1 MQRTIMTQSKFAKTV
16 AVQGNSDIDL
26 PRRHHWIID
35 LIIQLFK
42 TKPLGAVGVVIIL
55 GMTFMSVFAPFI
67 APYDPNEIIGMNINK
82 PPGGQFLF
90 GTDAL
95 ARDYFSR
102 VVYGARVSLQ
112 VGFLVVFFQVL
123 IYTTVGT
130 LSAYIGGIFDT
141 LMQRVVD
148 AVMCIPWMV
157 FMLMVMAVLGSG
169 KQNVIIALVLVG
181 WAGPSRIIRGTVL
194 AVKKSEYVLA
204 ARAVGCPKWSIV
216 MHHILPNITA
226 PIIVMATLGLGN
238 IILAEAALSFLGMG
252 IQPPDPSWG
261 RMLSKEG
268 MYYMTEA
275 PWLAIF
281 PGIAISLAV
290 FGFNMTGD
298 ALRDLLDPKLNGTK

>member
-1 MQRTIMTQSKFAKTV
+1 MTPSKPAT
-16 AVQGNSDIDL
+16 ATAIPADSGLDL
-26 PRRHHWIID
+26 PKRYHWTVD
-35 LIIQLFK
+35 LVIQLFK
-42 TKPLGAVGVVIIL
+42 TKPLGAIGVVIVVSMAL
-55 GMTFMSVFAPFI
+55 LAVFAPVI

-82 PPGGQFLF
+82 PPGGTFLF

-102 VVYGARVSLQ
+102 VVFGARVSLE
-112 VGFLVVFFQVL
+112 VGFVVVFFQVL
-123 IYTTVGT
+123 IYTGVGT
-130 LSAYIGGIFDT
+130 LSAYIGGVFDT
-141 LMQRVVD
+141 LVQRIVD

-204 ARAVGCPKWSIV
+204 ARAVGCTERSIILR
-216 MHHILPNITA
+216 HILPNITA